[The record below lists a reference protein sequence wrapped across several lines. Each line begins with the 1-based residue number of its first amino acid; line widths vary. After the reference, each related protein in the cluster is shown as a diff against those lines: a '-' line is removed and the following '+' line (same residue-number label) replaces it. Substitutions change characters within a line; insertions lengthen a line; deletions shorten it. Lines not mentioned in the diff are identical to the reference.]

1 MAQFRGT
8 ASVLYDNID
17 KVVYS
22 VVETTGKQLPQ
33 IHKKYYR
40 VLTSDR
46 KFERRTQF
54 AQFDSVPLKGEG
66 EDYVSKQIKTG
77 NSVDFT
83 HLEFGL
89 GFEVTET
96 AEEDDQFDVIAD
108 YAAGLMRAA
117 RWTEE
122 TYAASPLILGF
133 STQTSPDGAA
143 WFSASHTLISGG
155 TCSNLITDDLSNDSL
170 MNALI
175 LSATDA
181 KSEEGH
187 NLMLQEGW
195 DLIVP
200 PALMGVAERVVNSAG
215 LPGSAENDVNPVKNL
230 FKVNVIVNP
239 LITDTDSWFLLA
251 KGKNHGLLS
260 YTRVPMQMKP
270 MIRTERSDNRLYR
283 LRFRKSW
290 GVDRWQGAVG
300 SQGA

>member
-122 TYAASPLILGF
+122 TYAASPLTLGF

-215 LPGSAENDVNPVKNL
+215 LPGSADNDVNPVKNL

>member
-77 NSVDFT
+77 NTVDFT

-215 LPGSAENDVNPVKNL
+215 LPGSADNDVNPVKNL